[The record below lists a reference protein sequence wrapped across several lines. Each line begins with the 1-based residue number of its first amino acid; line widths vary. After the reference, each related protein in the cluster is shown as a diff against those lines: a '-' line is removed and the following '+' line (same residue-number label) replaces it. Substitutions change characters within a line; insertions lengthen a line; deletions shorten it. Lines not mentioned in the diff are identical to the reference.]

1 MVYNYTQIGVSNF
14 QQNILNEI
22 QTKMNADLGNI
33 VTCISSVVST
43 TTTGYDVTFTTNV
56 ASDITTLI
64 TSFNSHYLYTYNYT
78 TSLLPFNTSQLRV
91 SSTTFTRTDVF
102 YLPSNVD
109 GDGGNITSVYL
120 LFNTYGNSVM
130 SYYSFR
136 LYNTSNNT
144 VIIDVTPL
152 TSNTMTLAMSMSLLN
167 EPCIFEVQ
175 MKTSNTNY
183 QISLSFLQFIFTNSY

>member
-1 MVYNYTQIGVSNF
+1 MVYNYTQIGVSSF
-14 QQNILNEI
+14 KQNILNEI

-33 VTCISSVVST
+33 ITCISSVVST
-43 TTTGYDVTFTTNV
+43 TSTGYDVTFTTNV
-56 ASDITTLI
+56 ASDIKTLLA
-64 TSFNSHYLYTYNYT
+64 SFNSYYLSTFNYT

-109 GDGGNITSVYL
+109 DSGGNITLVYL
-120 LFNTYGNSVM
+120 LFNTYGNNVM
-130 SYYSFR
+130 SYYGFR
-136 LYNTSNNT
+136 LYNTNNNT
-144 VIIDVTPL
+144 VIIDVTPI

-167 EPCIFEVQ
+167 EPCVFEVQ

-183 QISLSFLQFIFTNSY
+183 QISLSFLQFIFTNQY